1 MRDRVRASQVQ
12 EATGMAPSKAT
23 ETSTVT
29 RPQQTTVT
37 SQQTTVTPQQT
48 GTVTGERGAGGN
60 GTGMVQ
66 QVQGPVRLGRAAERL
81 ADLSSN
87 AVGTAEA
94 CFCLYDRTR
103 GCLLWRLECSLEKPL
118 AVLTGKWR
126 AWQVQQGAQRA
137 YEQVTSAAPLQRVV
151 EYGQAA
157 AAKASEQANAAY
169 QCAPH
174 RARALG
180 LTLVG
185 ARQRCGAAVC
195 AQCWRFSPVKLL

>member
-1 MRDRVRASQVQ
+1 VL
-12 EATGMAPSKAT
+12 
-23 ETSTVT
+23 
-29 RPQQTTVT
+29 
-37 SQQTTVTPQQT
+37 
-48 GTVTGERGAGGN
+48 TGER
-60 GTGMVQ
+60 
-66 QVQGPVRLGRAAERL
+66 
-81 ADLSSN
+81 
-87 AVGTAEA
+87 
-94 CFCLYDRTR
+94 
-103 GCLLWRLECSLEKPL
+103 
-118 AVLTGKWR
+118 R